1 MVYIL
6 RNFEERYLRVGPDL
20 RGTIIRLYSASEI
33 PECVF
38 ADVNFMAGHFA
49 TIIRL
54 MES

>member
-20 RGTIIRLYSASEI
+20 RSTIVRLYSASVI

-38 ADVNFMAGHFA
+38 AEVNFMAAHFA

-54 MES
+54 IES